1 MRRNQGNEG
10 DGRTRERGKA
20 NGIGKE
26 KNRNFRESEMRD
38 G

>member
-1 MRRNQGNEG
+1 MWEMKDRK
-10 DGRTRERGKA
+10 TRERGKA

>member
-1 MRRNQGNEG
+1 MREMKDR
-10 DGRTRERGKA
+10 RTRERGKA

-26 KNRNFRESEMRD
+26 KNRYLRESKMRD